1 MDLLIRKSNMSLT
14 PESAIRLL
22 EMLVNQAA
30 QIVLSPHCYV
40 EDQLTISHVQPTN
53 QVMLDEFQSIL

>member
-1 MDLLIRKSNMSLT
+1 MSLT